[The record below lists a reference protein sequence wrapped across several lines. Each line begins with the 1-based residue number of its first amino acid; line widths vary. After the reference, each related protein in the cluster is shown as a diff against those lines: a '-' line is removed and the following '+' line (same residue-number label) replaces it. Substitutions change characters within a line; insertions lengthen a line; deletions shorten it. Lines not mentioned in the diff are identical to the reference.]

1 MQWSQS
7 FELGKGAMSMLN
19 LLAFH
24 PGKEAHESY
33 LRYGKAFGESIG
45 KKRGGNAKIV
55 GKVVKDY
62 GTPDEDQSGW
72 DEIVCQSRH
81 CKSSLTLERHI
92 AD

>member
-55 GKVVKDY
+55 GKVVKNY

-72 DEIVCQSRH
+72 DEIVCQFHDWRIF
-81 CKSSLTLERHI
+81 TYQEI
-92 AD
+92 IG